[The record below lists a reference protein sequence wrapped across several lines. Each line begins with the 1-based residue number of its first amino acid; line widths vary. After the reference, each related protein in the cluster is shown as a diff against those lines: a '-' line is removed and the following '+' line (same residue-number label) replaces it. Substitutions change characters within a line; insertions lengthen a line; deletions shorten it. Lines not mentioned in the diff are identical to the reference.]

1 MSVPADVRE
10 RLRNTFN
17 LSRSGCTE
25 VVDNQL
31 ITDGTTHKD
40 LEVLTKER
48 LLQFCKINM
57 VLANDEEN
65 IFSLFEKVV
74 KDLERQIKEEKE
86 LLKPLPKEAKTTIE
100 VKNNPDGTITLK
112 ASNTTGGNTVEPE
125 FKCEVCGEIKPSR
138 ISLMGHK
145 RKHKIK

>member
-1 MSVPADVRE
+1 MSVQAETRE
-10 RLRNTFN
+10 RLRKTFN

-40 LEVLTKER
+40 LEALTKER

-57 VLANDEEN
+57 VLANNEEN

-86 LLKPLPKEAKTTIE
+86 LAKPAPKEVKTTIE
-100 VKNNPDGTITLK
+100 VKNNADGTVTLM
-112 ASNTTGGNTVEPE
+112 ASTTNKQVETINQL
-125 FKCEVCGEIKPSR
+125 KCPQCDFVGKNANGVR
-138 ISLMGHK
+138 LHAK
-145 RKHKIK
+145 KHK